1 MVAINAWLAPLFE
14 LANRFMQVG
23 RAISRCLW
31 PEWATDVSPAVIC
44 NRLGTAP
51 ARIREWRRS
60 AARAGSIRA
69 LEFVTSWYT
78 QVDPAQLVA
87 ERASDAP
94 VDPVRQ
100 QQLHDRAC
108 IISSY
113 AETDEFIPAVEGEFV
128 EVDEPADSDADYLSD
143 DAPAGQDGEGTGSS
157 SGDAAGGRAEPED
170 DVMQE

>member
-1 MVAINAWLAPLFE
+1 MLTFEEHMVAIDARLAPLFE

-78 QVDPAQLVA
+78 RSE
-87 ERASDAP
+87 ERR
-94 VDPVRQ
+94 VGKECR
-100 QQLHDRAC
+100 L
-108 IISSY
+108 
-113 AETDEFIPAVEGEFV
+113 
-128 EVDEPADSDADYLSD
+128 
-143 DAPAGQDGEGTGSS
+143 
-157 SGDAAGGRAEPED
+157 
-170 DVMQE
+170 

>member
-1 MVAINAWLAPLFE
+1 M
-14 LANRFMQVG
+14 
-23 RAISRCLW
+23 W

-51 ARIREWRRS
+51 DRIREWRRS
-60 AARAGSIRA
+60 AARSGIKKV

-78 QVDPAQLVA
+78 GIDLGQLAA
-87 ERASDAP
+87 ERDSNEPANP
-94 VDPVRQ
+94 VFQ

-113 AETDEFIPAVEGEFV
+113 AETDDFIPSVEGEFV
-128 EVDEPADSDADYLSD
+128 EADEPADSEADYLSG
-143 DAPAGQDGEGTGSS
+143 DAPAGRDGEGTGSS
-157 SGDAAGGRAEPED
+157 SEDAGGRAEPDD